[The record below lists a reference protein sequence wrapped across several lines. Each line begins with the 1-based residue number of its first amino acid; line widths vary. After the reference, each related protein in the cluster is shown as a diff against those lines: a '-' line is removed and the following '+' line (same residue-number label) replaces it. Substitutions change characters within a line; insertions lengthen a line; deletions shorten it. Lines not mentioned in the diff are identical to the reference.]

1 MLEGQEI
8 VMTTYDSISWIHTF
22 KANGRKTDLARM
34 AWLLEALGRPQDK
47 FPAIHVVG
55 TNGKG
60 SVTAYLQHILSTS
73 GYQVGTF
80 TSPFI
85 ISFHDR
91 ICLNGQPISDLEL
104 AQCVSVI
111 RPILTK
117 MSLET
122 NWDRPT
128 EFELVTLIMFCYF
141 ANLKPVDIAIIEAGI
156 GGKTDA
162 TNVFHALAVVCPS
175 ISFDHQERLGY
186 SLAEIAHQK
195 AEVIKAKEPVIIGQL
210 EQEASQVFQQVT
222 QKAGSRLYQL
232 GKDFLLNPSEKTFS
246 FQHDNLNLTKL
257 RLKLLGQHQKAN
269 ACLAIMTAQLLRK
282 SFPKISPKTIQKGIE
297 ATTWPGR
304 SEFIQ
309 PNLLLDGAH
318 NPDSIAK
325 LKGLLQEE
333 FPKRPI
339 HILFAGLK
347 RKPLADLLAQL
358 DTFEV
363 SVTTFDFPEANLLED
378 YPDKYPQ
385 VKDYRNWLQG
395 SVTSDELFVVT
406 GSLYFISEVRQ
417 YCLSN
422 ANIFKNIFP

>member
-1 MLEGQEI
+1 M
-8 VMTTYDSISWIHTF
+8 MCTHDSIAWIHTF
-22 KANGRKTDLARM
+22 KANGRKTDLDRM
-34 AWLLEALGRPQDK
+34 AWLLEALGRPQDQ

-60 SVTAYLQHILSTS
+60 SVTAYLQHIFTVS
-73 GYQVGTF
+73 GYRVGTF

-85 ISFHDR
+85 VSFHDR
-91 ICLNGQPISDLEL
+91 ICLNGQSISEQDLDC
-104 AQCVSVI
+104 CVKAI
-111 RPILTK
+111 KPILTK
-117 MSLET
+117 MAQDT
-122 NWDRPT
+122 QWDRPT
-128 EFELVTLIMFCYF
+128 EFELVTLLMFYYF
-141 ANLKPVDIAIIEAGI
+141 ANLRPIDIAIIEAGI

-175 ISFDHQERLGY
+175 ISFDHQERLGH
-186 SLAEIAHQK
+186 SLADIAQQK
-195 AEVIKAKEPVIIGQL
+195 AAVIKAKEPVVIGQL
-210 EQEASQVFQQVT
+210 DPEASQVFKHRAQITKSTV
-222 QKAGSRLYQL
+222 YQL
-232 GKDFLLNPSEKTFS
+232 GETFHLLPSETSFS
-246 FQHDNLNLTKL
+246 FQCEDVILTDL
-257 RLKLLGQHQKAN
+257 HLKLLGQHQKAN

-282 SFPKISPKTIQKGIE
+282 SFPQLTPETMQTGIE
-297 ATTWPGR
+297 AATWPGR
-304 SEFIQ
+304 SEFIR

-385 VKDYRNWLQG
+385 VKDYRDWLQG
-395 SVTSDELFVVT
+395 SLTSDELFVVT

>member
-1 MLEGQEI
+1 
-8 VMTTYDSISWIHTF
+8 MTTYDSISWIHTF

-85 ISFHDR
+85 VSFHDR
-91 ICLNGQPISDLEL
+91 ICLNGQPISDQDL

-111 RPILTK
+111 RPVLTK

-128 EFELVTLIMFCYF
+128 EFELVTLMMFYYF
-141 ANLKPVDIAIIEAGI
+141 ANLRPVDIAIIEAGI

-186 SLAEIAHQK
+186 TLADIAQQK
-195 AEVIKAKEPVIIGQL
+195 AGVIKAKEPVIIGQL

-222 QKAGSRLYQL
+222 QKSGSHLYQL
-232 GKDFLLNPSEKTFS
+232 GKDFLLNPSGKTFS
-246 FQHDNLNLTKL
+246 FQHDNLTLTKL
-257 RLKLLGQHQKAN
+257 RLKLLGRHQTAN
-269 ACLAIMTAQLLRK
+269 ACLAIMTAQLLTK
-282 SFPKISPKTIQKGIE
+282 TFPNISPKSIQRGIE

-304 SEFIQ
+304 SEFIR

-325 LKGLLQEE
+325 LKCLLQEE
-333 FPKRPI
+333 FPNRHI

-358 DTFEV
+358 EPFDI
-363 SVTTFDFPEANLLED
+363 SVTTFDFPEANPLNN
-378 YPDKYPQ
+378 YPNKYHR
-385 VKDYRNWLQG
+385 VNDFAKWLQV
-395 SVTSDELFVVT
+395 SLTSEDLFVVT

-417 YCLSN
+417 FCLSKESL
-422 ANIFKNIFP
+422 FKTSPITN

>member
-1 MLEGQEI
+1 
-8 VMTTYDSISWIHTF
+8 MTTYDSISWIHTF

-128 EFELVTLIMFCYF
+128 EFELVTLIMFYYF

-186 SLAEIAHQK
+186 R
-195 AEVIKAKEPVIIGQL
+195 P
-210 EQEASQVFQQVT
+210 
-222 QKAGSRLYQL
+222 SR
-232 GKDFLLNPSEKTFS
+232 N
-246 FQHDNLNLTKL
+246 
-257 RLKLLGQHQKAN
+257 
-269 ACLAIMTAQLLRK
+269 C
-282 SFPKISPKTIQKGIE
+282 SPKS
-297 ATTWPGR
+297 R
-304 SEFIQ
+304 SYQ
-309 PNLLLDGAH
+309 
-318 NPDSIAK
+318 S
-325 LKGLLQEE
+325 
-333 FPKRPI
+333 
-339 HILFAGLK
+339 
-347 RKPLADLLAQL
+347 
-358 DTFEV
+358 
-363 SVTTFDFPEANLLED
+363 
-378 YPDKYPQ
+378 
-385 VKDYRNWLQG
+385 
-395 SVTSDELFVVT
+395 
-406 GSLYFISEVRQ
+406 
-417 YCLSN
+417 
-422 ANIFKNIFP
+422 